1 MEVRC
6 LPLERAKSLAPNSCL
21 WQADLNDRVRTLPA
35 IVLEATD
42 IDFDFDAGL
51 QLNLQLVR
59 GEFRIGEQ
67 SVPVEFALNWR
78 EDGSWQI
85 RQLRWL
91 SNQRLAQ
98 LPEGGPQHIAN
109 LCANLLK
116 PVSIWS
122 ELEDDGRAHILL
134 GAGRHPDNVRSRLWA
149 SHRSQVLKLPG
160 PPWQSLWDR
169 IKRRADYDEAFFVPG
184 FTKEELT
191 SAIEQLRLAFPADW
205 VQARYRE
212 AGLQSMNGDFQTE
225 NTKYF
230 PAYHLA
236 RAASGALCVD
246 PGWKY
251 LVEIG
256 LSLEALRNF
265 DGYIRLRNRVASST
279 GTQHHICMAAE
290 LLLRGHLRGLEPEAG
305 VGAARDDLLVEI
317 NGRRYQIELKEFSSS
332 SPVRQIQSELAQKA
346 RQIPPTPASPTIF
359 HVVLLERSGVEP
371 IRLEAFCDAVEGL
384 IAGVP
389 KNISAVVVGRRFLD
403 SSGSRVRRDCLRSF
417 LVPDARTPALEQDLL
432 DLFPANFERLDH
444 PLMGLSAPMHFT
456 LNSLEQGAP
465 EA

>member
-1 MEVRC
+1 M
-6 LPLERAKSLAPNSCL
+6 
-21 WQADLNDRVRTLPA
+21 
-35 IVLEATD
+35 LEATD
-42 IDFDFDAGL
+42 IDFDLDVEL
-51 QLNLQLVR
+51 QLKLQIVR
-59 GEFRIGEQ
+59 GEFRIGEHA
-67 SVPVEFALNWR
+67 VPVEFALNWR
-78 EDGSWQI
+78 RDDSWEV
-85 RQLRWL
+85 RRLRWL

-98 LPEGGPQHIAN
+98 LPEGGPQLIAN

-116 PVSIWS
+116 PVNIWS
-122 ELEDDGRAHILL
+122 ELEDDGSAHVLF
-134 GAGRHPDNVRSRLWA
+134 GAGRSPEKVRSRLWA

-169 IKRRADYDEAFFVPG
+169 IKRRVEYDEAFFVPG
-184 FTKEELT
+184 FTQEELR
-191 SAIEQLRLAFPADW
+191 SAVEQLRIAFPSDW

-212 AGLQSMNGDFQTE
+212 AGLQSMNGDFETE
-225 NTKYF
+225 NIRYF

-256 LSLEALRNF
+256 LALEVLRNF
-265 DGYIRLRNRVASST
+265 EGYARLRNRIASST

-305 VGAARDDLLVEI
+305 VGAARNDLLVEI
-317 NGRRYQIELKEFSSS
+317 NNRRYQVELKEFSSS
-332 SPVRQIQSELAQKA
+332 SPIRQIQSELAQKA
-346 RQIPPTPASPTIF
+346 QQIPHTPELPTIF

-371 IRLEAFCDAVEGL
+371 IRLEAFGDAVGGL
-384 IAGVP
+384 ITEVP

-403 SSGSRVRRDCLRSF
+403 SSGSRVRRDCLRAF

-432 DLFPANFERLDH
+432 DLFRANFERLHH
-444 PLMGLSAPMHFT
+444 PLMGLSAPIHFT
-456 LNSLEQGAP
+456 LNPVEQVAP